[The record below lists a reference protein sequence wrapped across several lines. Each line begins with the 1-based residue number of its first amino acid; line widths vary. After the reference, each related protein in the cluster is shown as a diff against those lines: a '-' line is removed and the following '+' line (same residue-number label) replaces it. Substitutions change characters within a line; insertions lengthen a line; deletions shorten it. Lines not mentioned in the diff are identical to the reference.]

1 MIMKRKRLLQALS
14 ADVLAATAL
23 TVATL
28 VAASAQDRSYT
39 VAHVVT
45 VAADEGLPGDGRPP
59 APGPT
64 NPSQ

>member
-1 MIMKRKRLLQALS
+1 MTMRRKRLLRALS
-14 ADVLAATAL
+14 ADVLAAAAL

-28 VAASAQDRSYT
+28 VAAAAHDRSDT
-39 VAHVVT
+39 VAPVVT

-64 NPSQ
+64 NPND